1 VTSNPV
7 YCIHN
12 LKHVAVLGSGT
23 FGRVSLVQ
31 EVYSKKIFALKA
43 MLKTEIVAHKQ
54 QNNVLNEKNVMSVC
68 RHPFI
73 LQLFQTFKD
82 IRKLYMLFEFVQGGE
97 LFAVIH
103 TARSD
108 GKPGYHCNIP
118 YICLFIFWRCYSLYA
133 HEVILN
139 IYSAWRDTLSRR
151 YNLYFIPFYF
161 LLLPFHFFFCFSIL
175 SIMQFILTAIQ

>member
-1 VTSNPV
+1 MVIVTSLICSLDFEKRLVTHQLINAPISYYEFPCSEFVNTRIDGSERSVTSNPV
-7 YCIHN
+7 FCMHN
-12 LKHVAVLGSGT
+12 LKHIAVLGSGT

-31 EVYSKKIFALKA
+31 EAHSKKIFALKA
-43 MLKTEIVAHKQ
+43 MLKTEIVSHKQ

-82 IRKLYMLFEFVQGGE
+82 VRKLYMLFEFVQGGE

-108 GKPGYHCNIP
+108 GKNGHYTHLH
-118 YICLFIFWRCYSLYA
+118 LFVF
-133 HEVILN
+133 
-139 IYSAWRDTLSRR
+139 
-151 YNLYFIPFYF
+151 
-161 LLLPFHFFFCFSIL
+161 
-175 SIMQFILTAIQ
+175 FILPICALH

>member
-7 YCIHN
+7 YSIHD
-12 LKHVAVLGSGT
+12 LKHIAVLGSGT

-31 EVYSKKIFALKA
+31 EAYSKKIFALKA

-82 IRKLYMLFEFVQGGE
+82 VRKLYMLFEFVQGGE

-108 GKPGYHCNIP
+108 GKTGHFANSYFT
-118 YICLFIFWRCYSLYA
+118 CLCFLLISHYLFNFS
-133 HEVILN
+133 I
-139 IYSAWRDTLSRR
+139 IYSMIIPLS
-151 YNLYFIPFYF
+151 
-161 LLLPFHFFFCFSIL
+161 
-175 SIMQFILTAIQ
+175 